1 MKTNDRS
8 QVMTVST
15 PLGWMGAVGEAG
27 ELRLLKIGYPS
38 EHQVL
43 AAVAEE
49 LETPPEIAD
58 WHPRLADQLRRY
70 AEGEQ
75 VTFADIEC
83 SLGHLTTFQRR
94 VVAECRKIDYGK
106 TLSYAQLALRAGTP
120 RGARAVGNV
129 MRSNRYPLVIPCHR
143 VVATG
148 GGLGGFS
155 APDGIQY
162 KRRLLDLEQARQ
174 RETLFA

>member
-1 MKTNDRS
+1 MKTNERC

-15 PLGWMGAVGEAG
+15 VLGWMAAVGEAG

-38 EHQVL
+38 EHEVL

-49 LETPPEIAD
+49 IGQMPEIAD
-58 WHPRLADQLRRY
+58 WHSSLADQLRRY
-70 AEGEQ
+70 AEGEA
-75 VTFADIEC
+75 VTCADVEC
-83 SLGHLTTFQRR
+83 ALGHLTTFQRR
-94 VVAECRKIDYGK
+94 VVRECRKIGYGK
-106 TLSYAQLALRAGTP
+106 TLSYAQLAARAGTP

-129 MRSNRYPLVIPCHR
+129 MRTNRYPLVIPCHR

-155 APDGIQY
+155 APDGIQF
-162 KRRLLDLEQARQ
+162 KRRLLDLEQAGQ